1 MKKRKKQIKNEIPA
15 YLNLET
21 NLNAEIHAILSELKE
36 HINTKEID
44 LDSATDFIKDHL
56 NEVISDVLFNELN
69 EELLVANV
77 IAFKKVA

>member
-1 MKKRKKQIKNEIPA
+1 MTIFSAVTAIGKRFVSSEEDGAVRREKILDQNKQKI
-15 YLNLET
+15 
-21 NLNAEIHAILSELKE
+21 S
-36 HINTKEID
+36 KEID